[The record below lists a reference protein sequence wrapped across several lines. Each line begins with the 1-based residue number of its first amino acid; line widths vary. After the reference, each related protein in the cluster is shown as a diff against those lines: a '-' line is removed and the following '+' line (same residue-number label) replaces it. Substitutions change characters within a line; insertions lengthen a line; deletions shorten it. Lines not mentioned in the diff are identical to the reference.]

1 MSSIFNLL
9 VRVST
14 LTNAGSTTTTKTAR
28 FSQFI
33 QVKLYHDETHYQHG
47 VPGIPTDGKLV
58 LLRNSNNGSQLYL
71 LGTNPAYRESAR
83 TIKKVISSLRPDVV
97 AFQQAMS
104 QAEDN
109 RQADAFRDWIPANK
123 SWYSLFLRSMR
134 TPGGLVNKIIMFL
147 KNVEDLR
154 QQEEE
159 DDIGPDFKVAMEES
173 LKVEAKLVSIGHDLD
188 DIVQQLDSFDHIPL
202 RILYQR
208 FKAINT
214 FDKLKFLFISFFSE
228 TGSRPNMREDN
239 RFSRLLLSERHK
251 VKVED
256 EDIVMFT
263 SLRRMEER
271 LIVAVVG
278 IAHMDGIE
286 QLWKR
291 EEANDNKQ
299 TLTEGSACQQRDRD
313 VKM

>member
-1 MSSIFNLL
+1 MSSIFNRL
-9 VRVST
+9 VRVSST
-14 LTNAGSTTTTKTAR
+14 LTNLKTQRAAHYCLL
-28 FSQFI
+28 QH
-33 QVKLYHDETHYQHG
+33 VKLYHGESHYQHG
-47 VPGIPTDGKLV
+47 IPGIPTDGKLV
-58 LLRNSNNGSQLYL
+58 LLKNSDTGSQLYL
-71 LGTNPAYRESAR
+71 FGTNPAYRESAR
-83 TIKKVISSLRPDVV
+83 TIKKVISSVRPDVV

-109 RQADAFRDWIPANK
+109 RRADVFRDWIPENK

-147 KNVEDLR
+147 KNVEELR

-173 LKVEAKLVSIGHDLD
+173 LKVEIGQDLD
-188 DIVQQLDSFDHIPL
+188 DMVQQLDSFHIPS
-202 RILYQR
+202 RILCQR
-208 FKAINT
+208 CKAINT
-214 FDKLKFLFISFFSE
+214 FDKLKFLFISFFTE
-228 TGSRPNMREDN
+228 TGSRPYMREDN
-239 RFSRLLLSERHK
+239 RCSRILLSESHK

-263 SLRRMEER
+263 SLRRIKER

-299 TLTEGSACQQRDRD
+299 TLTEGRTGMLRW
-313 VKM
+313 

>member
-1 MSSIFNLL
+1 MSSILNLL

-14 LTNAGSTTTTKTAR
+14 STNARSTTTKSAR
-28 FSQFI
+28 YSQFI
-33 QVKLYHDETHYQHG
+33 QVKLYHDENHYQHG
-47 VPGIPTDGKLV
+47 VPGIPTNGKLV

-83 TIKKVISSLRPDVV
+83 TVKKVINSVRPDVV
-97 AFQQAMS
+97 AAMS

-109 RQADAFRDWIPANK
+109 RQADIFRDWIPANK

-134 TPGGLVNKIIMFL
+134 TPGGLINKIIMFL
-147 KNVEDLR
+147 KNVEELR

-188 DIVQQLDSFDHIPL
+188 DIVKQVDGFHIPL
-202 RILYQR
+202 KIIYQR
-208 FKAINT
+208 CKAINT
-214 FDKLKFLFISFFSE
+214 FDKLKFLFVIFFTE
-228 TGSRPNMREDN
+228 TGSRPYIREDN
-239 RFSRLLLSERHK
+239 RCSRALISESHK

-291 EEANDNKQ
+291 EEANDNQQ
-299 TLTEGSACQQRDRD
+299 TLTKESACQQTRDRD
-313 VKM
+313 VKMVKM